1 MKNILLPTDYSNN
14 SWNAM
19 EYAVKLFRDVPC
31 NFYILHVDPLIQSD
45 LMHNSFAISTNTLDI
60 TLEDNL
66 TYTHRLIQTISRNK
80 AHHFITLHDYGNLI
94 DIIRKTVLDKKVDL
108 IVMGTKGASG
118 IKGAIVG
125 SNTGNAI
132 TKVPCNLLVIPEK
145 AEPAIPE
152 NIAFPTDYN
161 IFYSH
166 SILEAMTK
174 ILRISKAR
182 LNVVN
187 VSKPKV
193 KLNTAQIQNMIYLQD
208 YLLEVHEK
216 SHTMHQLKD
225 ESVKSAIAG
234 FVTSENI
241 DMVIMVAKNLNFLQ
255 QLLLDTAIKKI
266 SFQTSV
272 PLLVLHE

>member
-1 MKNILLPTDYSNN
+1 
-14 SWNAM
+14 
-19 EYAVKLFRDVPC
+19 
-31 NFYILHVDPLIQSD
+31 
-45 LMHNSFAISTNTLDI
+45 
-60 TLEDNL
+60 
-66 TYTHRLIQTISRNK
+66 
-80 AHHFITLHDYGNLI
+80 
-94 DIIRKTVLDKKVDL
+94 
-108 IVMGTKGASG
+108 MGTKGASG